1 MHTPLANLAG
11 ERLHALSV
19 SHSKHL
25 HLSVFWVYLCSEES
39 RARTLSV
46 SETNSLWPYTRY
58 SRTLVFFLRRPI
70 NSCQIYIDRISGPQV
85 VKTQGQQ
92 LLAKEEEILCVLACS
107 LEQVQHVDASVYL
120 RTTDSYSRTGRTS
133 SRLLPMHRL
142 LTLDCTDGR
151 ELTGTLD
158 DYRDEEQVNCSP
170 IYLTLVLQLIK

>member
-1 MHTPLANLAG
+1 VLRGKQGTHAIRERDELIVALHEVLKNTCIFLAQ
-11 ERLHALSV
+11 
-19 SHSKHL
+19 
-25 HLSVFWVYLCSEES
+25 
-39 RARTLSV
+39 T
-46 SETNSLWPYTRY
+46 
-58 SRTLVFFLRRPI
+58 I